1 MLGIAMS
8 ISISV
13 CFSKVIAASNAYG
26 LPLETKNTWA
36 RDDPA
41 ILVLI
46 GACLCGMSEFCS
58 FGRFSLNV
66 SQVSAV
72 IWGVVYS
79 YSFQGYI
86 TLAFTMI
93 LRDFLLSGII
103 VATIIWYSCIANIR
117 RRN

>member
-1 MLGIAMS
+1 M
-8 ISISV
+8 
-13 CFSKVIAASNAYG
+13 SNAYG

-46 GACLCGMSEFCS
+46 GACLCGMPESSS
-58 FGRFSLNV
+58 FGRLSLNV
-66 SQVSAV
+66 SQASAV

-103 VATIIWYSCIANIR
+103 VATIIWYSCIANIQ